1 MGTIGKVTAGGS
13 THLLAS
19 TAYGTCATGAA
30 TAAKVA
36 TIQDSQAFTLLTGV
50 TVHIKFTYTN
60 TVANPTLNV
69 NSTGAK
75 AIMRYGTTRP
85 STSTVTSWFAGS
97 VISFTYDGTYWVMN
111 DWNQDANTTYSAG
124 NGLALSS
131 NKFSLAFS
139 VGDVIM
145 TNTNTNPNGHYGG
158 TWSLIDKEFAYK
170 WISGAVTTSA
180 TTWPVQAGDVIL
192 VGHTMEFK
200 LAWQNN
206 AAISDSAVT
215 VGGALLSKIG
225 VSNFHF
231 YNAPV
236 FSDGLNAIGML
247 QVSYTSGDSDIS
259 LTLVDWVTRATSY
272 PTTTGQNVYANFVVN
287 IPYTHM
293 LDSFCDKFYWKK
305 TA

>member
-19 TAYGTCATGAA
+19 TAYGTCATEAT

-97 VISFTYDGTYWVMN
+97 VISFTYDGTYWQMN

-131 NKFSLAFS
+131 NTFSLAFS
-139 VGDVIM
+139 KYDM
-145 TNTNTNPNGHYGG
+145 LLTYNSTNPENRYGG
-158 TWSLIDKEFAYK
+158 DWYQVSTGFAYK
-170 WISGAVTTSA
+170 QAATGATFDSTNTQNGSISWAR
-180 TTWPVQAGDVIL
+180 
-192 VGHTMEFK
+192 VGHFVWIRIY
-200 LAWQNN
+200 WQNKV
-206 AAISDSAVT
+206 AISDSTITICTIDASALGLGSTPPLSTQAV
-215 VGGALLSKIG
+215 G
-225 VSNFHF
+225 
-231 YNAPV
+231 YC
-236 FSDGLNAIGML
+236 DGLNAVMMCAL
-247 QVSYTSGDSDIS
+247 EWASD
-259 LTLVDWVTRATSY
+259 TGTVYVYDWVTRTTSY
-272 PTTTGQNVYANFVVN
+272 PTTTGQGCYVYFMAPLNDACLS
-287 IPYTHM
+287 PDESM
-293 LDSFCDKFYWKK
+293 FYLWRKN
-305 TA
+305 